1 MKPYLIVGMGIQG
14 RKRAQSI
21 GADQIICVDP
31 LVPDADFASL
41 SEVDPSTFD
50 TALVCTPDSEKPE
63 IVEWLVRNGKNVMIE
78 KPFHISR
85 ESFEQLEQ
93 MRSRLGTTVYVAYNH
108 RFEPHVQ
115 KIKELIDKG
124 SLGEIYKAKL
134 HYGNGTAEIVR
145 MSKWKDSGSGVIADL
160 GSHLIDLVAYFWTLD
175 GAQIEFVEANRH
187 ENLAADDVRILIG
200 TRPKVWLEASLV
212 SWKNTFEIDI
222 VGRNG
227 SVHLSGLCKWGPS
240 TLSIRHRVRPSGV
253 PPEEVVTLLHPD
265 PTWASEFNHLKHL
278 VKGKESG
285 NLEESVLI
293 SELLKTANDKGKSN
307 P

>member
-1 MKPYLIVGMGIQG
+1 MKPYLIVGMGVQG

-21 GADQIICVDP
+21 GANQVICVDP
-31 LVPDADFASL
+31 LVPDADFANL
-41 SEVDPSTFD
+41 GGVDLGTFD
-50 TALVCTPDSEKPE
+50 TALVCTPDSEKLE
-63 IVEWLVRNGKNVMIE
+63 IVEWLIRNGKNVLVE
-78 KPFHISR
+78 KPFLISR
-85 ESFEQLEQ
+85 ESFERLEQ
-93 MRSRLGTTVYVAYNH
+93 MRSQLGTTVYVAYNH

-115 KIKELIDKG
+115 TIKKLIDEG

-145 MSKWKDSGSGVIADL
+145 LSRWKDSGSGVIADL

-187 ENLAADDVRILIG
+187 ENLAVDSVRILVD
-200 TRPKVWLEASLV
+200 TKPKVWLEATLL
-212 SWKNTFEIDI
+212 SWKNSFEIDI
-222 VGRNG
+222 VGSKG

-240 TLSIRHRVRPSGV
+240 TLSIRHRVSPSGV
-253 PPEEVVTLLHPD
+253 PPEEIMTLLHPD
-265 PTWASEFNHLKHL
+265 PTWAHEFTHLKQL
-278 VKGKESG
+278 VKSKESG

-293 SELLKTANDKGKSN
+293 SELLKTANEIGESN